1 MSFQEDLTLF
11 ISSQI
16 LSHEDTALSP
26 DDDLLLTGLVD
37 SIGIMSLVM
46 HIETEL
52 GIPVPPEDVTIE
64 NFVSIR
70 AIDAYLSSRD
80 A

>member
-16 LSHEDTALSP
+16 LSHEDTAPSP